1 MRREQLLGMDSDK
14 LNRGALA
21 LLQSAEMEVPMW
33 CWLVP
38 SCWKLRR

>member
-1 MRREQLLGMDSDK
+1 
-14 LNRGALA
+14 